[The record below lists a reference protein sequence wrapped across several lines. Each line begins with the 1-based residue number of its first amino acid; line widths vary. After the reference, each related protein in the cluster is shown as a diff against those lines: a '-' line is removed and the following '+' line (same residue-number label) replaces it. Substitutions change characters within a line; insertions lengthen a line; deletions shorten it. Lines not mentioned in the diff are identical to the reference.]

1 MNYSKAVKELRKK
14 LLVPQME
21 LAKMI
26 GVSFATVNRWERG
39 RYEPSY
45 KAKRKLREL
54 FKKNGIVLEEHN
66 ETD

>member
-1 MNYSKAVKELRKK
+1 MDYAKAVKELRKK
-14 LLVPQME
+14 LLVSQME
-21 LAKMI
+21 LAEML

-54 FKKNGIVLEEHN
+54 FKKNGIVLEENH
-66 ETD
+66 ETN